1 MATLSEIYD
10 ELDRIGED
18 ITAYIEEC
26 DNGNLS
32 SVLTGYVGNPME
44 TLLVALETIIDDKDA
59 GVYDPREIYE
69 KALVENFELID
80 RVHSLVALRKL
91 G

>member
-10 ELDRIGED
+10 ELNRIGED

-32 SVLTGYVGNPME
+32 SDLTGNVGNPME
-44 TLLVALETIIDDKDA
+44 ALLVALETIIDDKDA

-69 KALVENFELID
+69 IPED
-80 RVHSLVALRKL
+80 YD
-91 G
+91 

>member
-10 ELDRIGED
+10 ELNRIGED
-18 ITAYIEEC
+18 ITASIEEC

-32 SVLTGYVGNPME
+32 SDLTGNVGNPME
-44 TLLVALETIIDDKDA
+44 ALLVALETIIDDKDA

-69 KALVENFELID
+69 NPEDFE
-80 RVHSLVALRKL
+80 
-91 G
+91 

>member
-26 DNGNLS
+26 NNGNLS
-32 SVLTGYVGNPME
+32 SDLTGNVGNPME
-44 TLLVALETIIDDKDA
+44 ALLVALETIIDDKDA

-69 KALVENFELID
+69 NPEDFE
-80 RVHSLVALRKL
+80 
-91 G
+91 

>member
-10 ELDRIGED
+10 ELNRIGED

-32 SVLTGYVGNPME
+32 SDLTGNAGNPME
-44 TLLVALETIIDDKDA
+44 ALLVALETIIDDKDA

-69 KALVENFELID
+69 NPEDFE
-80 RVHSLVALRKL
+80 
-91 G
+91 

>member
-10 ELDRIGED
+10 ELNRIGED

-32 SVLTGYVGNPME
+32 SDLTGNVGNPME
-44 TLLVALETIIDDKDA
+44 ALLVALETIIDDNDA

-69 KALVENFELID
+69 NPEDFE
-80 RVHSLVALRKL
+80 
-91 G
+91 

>member
-32 SVLTGYVGNPME
+32 SDLTGNIGNPME
-44 TLLVALETIIDDKDA
+44 ALLVALETIIDDKDA

-69 KALVENFELID
+69 NPEDFE
-80 RVHSLVALRKL
+80 
-91 G
+91 

>member
-10 ELDRIGED
+10 ELNRIGED

-32 SVLTGYVGNPME
+32 SDLTQDVENPME
-44 TLLVALETIIDDKDA
+44 ALLVALETIIDDKDA
-59 GVYDPREIYE
+59 GIYDPREIYE
-69 KALVENFELID
+69 NPEDFE
-80 RVHSLVALRKL
+80 
-91 G
+91 

>member
-10 ELDRIGED
+10 ELNRIGED

-32 SVLTGYVGNPME
+32 SDLTGNIGNPME
-44 TLLVALETIIDDKDA
+44 ALLVALETIIDDKDA

-69 KALVENFELID
+69 NPEDFE
-80 RVHSLVALRKL
+80 
-91 G
+91 

>member
-32 SVLTGYVGNPME
+32 SDLTGNVGNPME

-69 KALVENFELID
+69 NPEDFD
-80 RVHSLVALRKL
+80 
-91 G
+91 

>member
-32 SVLTGYVGNPME
+32 SDLTGNVGNPLE
-44 TLLVALETIIDDKDA
+44 ALLVALETIIDDKDA

-69 KALVENFELID
+69 NPEDFD
-80 RVHSLVALRKL
+80 
-91 G
+91 

>member
-10 ELDRIGED
+10 ELNRIGED

-32 SVLTGYVGNPME
+32 SDLTGNVGNPME
-44 TLLVALETIIDDKDA
+44 ALLVGLETIIDDKDA

-69 KALVENFELID
+69 NPEDFE
-80 RVHSLVALRKL
+80 
-91 G
+91 

>member
-10 ELDRIGED
+10 ELNRIGED

-32 SVLTGYVGNPME
+32 SDLTGNVGNPME
-44 TLLVALETIIDDKDA
+44 ALLVARETIIDDKDA

-69 KALVENFELID
+69 NPEDFE
-80 RVHSLVALRKL
+80 
-91 G
+91 